1 MQKSTLLMLLL
12 SCVLSTASYA
22 QEEAASEKPFVI
34 EPAILTII
42 DQADIPAREAGME
55 KLEVQEGMNVTA
67 GQLLVSLDS
76 REQQMLRGKA
86 RYEVELAAAKA
97 ASNVQRD
104 FARVSHEIAKADE
117 ARALESEKKF
127 C

>member
-1 MQKSTLLMLLL
+1 MLLL

-42 DQADIPAREAGME
+42 DQADIPAREAGLLE